1 MENLTVPLYPR
12 LNVYFSIGTTVVLVS
27 TSLIFTILQVGW
39 GIFVVSNLRKA
50 FAKRRRIKNEN
61 DIQDKI
67 DCDTKITQGKFLLA
81 LIILEYLSNF
91 SYWIGFLY
99 PQLHHISPI
108 FDRLSLPF
116 NSTCIITIE
125 SQRIWIQELQ
135 YPVTA
140 VFLSIG
146 RSGTI
151 FVMGVAASFFEFI
164 CNSFVTEQW
173 RYKKI
178 YRPIKYSLIVSVLI
192 FLTGIVPQLIIF
204 SRILDIIVFPI
215 LFTIIIKHAKFLS
228 MAVRWRGQD
237 LYHNRETYLL
247 RLHNKQNKYFRI
259 TVRCTAIP
267 LFICFISE
275 TLVTIEMIFSL
286 ILYYGKCFFP
296 LLYDIQYTALIT
308 ENHLQSL
315 KMVIVAFSLI
325 ERSLLLI
332 ANIMFTLP
340 FMMVTI
346 LMYLSYRKIRKQT
359 SYRYSVIRE
368 PLMRH
373 YRGIL

>member
-1 MENLTVPLYPR
+1 MENLTVLDHFQR
-12 LNVYFSIGTTVVLVS
+12 INVDFTIATTVILACLVL
-27 TSLIFTILQVGW
+27 LLTILEAGW
-39 GIFVVSNLRKA
+39 SVFIVTNLRKA
-50 FAKRRRIKNEN
+50 FTKRRRIKNEN
-61 DIQDKI
+61 DIQDKT
-67 DCDTKITQGKFLLA
+67 DCDNKITQGKFLLA
-81 LIILEYLSNF
+81 LIILEYLSIF
-91 SYWIGFLY
+91 SYWIGNLY
-99 PQLHHISPI
+99 PLLHHISPI

-125 SQRIWIQELQ
+125 SQRIWIHELQ

-146 RSGTI
+146 RSSTI
-151 FVMGVAASFFEFI
+151 FVMGVAASFFEYI

-204 SRILDIIVFPI
+204 SRILEIMVFPI
-215 LFTIIIKHAKFLS
+215 IFNILLKHAKFFY

-237 LYHNRETYLL
+237 LYHNREKYLL
-247 RLHNKQNKYFRI
+247 RIHNRQNKYFRM
-259 TVRCTAIP
+259 TVRCTIIP
-267 LFICFISE
+267 IFIYFISD

-296 LLYDIQYTALIT
+296 ILYDIQYTALIT
-308 ENHLQSL
+308 ENHLPVL
-315 KMVIVAFSLI
+315 KMVIVVFSLI
-325 ERSLLLI
+325 ETSLVLI
-332 ANIMFTLP
+332 GNFIFILP
-340 FMMVTI
+340 YMIVTI

-359 SYRYSVIRE
+359 SYRYSVMRE
-368 PLMRH
+368 PLLKH
-373 YRGIL
+373 Y

>member
-1 MENLTVPLYPR
+1 MENLTVSLYAR

-27 TSLIFTILQVGW
+27 LSLIFTILETGW
-39 GIFVVSNLRKA
+39 SIFVVANLRKA

-67 DCDTKITQGKFLLA
+67 DCDNKITQGKFLLA
-81 LIILEYLSNF
+81 LIILEYLSIF
-91 SYWIGFLY
+91 SYWIGNLY
-99 PQLHHISPI
+99 PQFHHISPI

-125 SQRIWIQELQ
+125 TQRIWIQELQ

-146 RSGTI
+146 RSSTI

-204 SRILDIIVFPI
+204 SRILEIMVFPI
-215 LFTIIIKHAKFLS
+215 LSIILLKHAKFFS

-237 LYHNRETYLL
+237 LYHNREKYLL
-247 RLHNKQNKYFRI
+247 RLHNRQNKYFRM
-259 TVRCTAIP
+259 TVRCTIIP
-267 LFICFISE
+267 IFIYFISE

-296 LLYDIQYTALIT
+296 ILYDIQYTALIT
-308 ENHLQSL
+308 ENHLLLL
-315 KMVIVAFSLI
+315 KKAIAVFSLM
-325 ERSLLLI
+325 ERSLALI
-332 ANIMFTLP
+332 ASIIFVLP
-340 FMMVTI
+340 YMIVTI
-346 LMYLSYRKIRKQT
+346 LMYVSYRQIRKQT
-359 SYRYSVIRE
+359 SYRYSVVRE
-368 PLMRH
+368 PLLKH
-373 YRGIL
+373 Y